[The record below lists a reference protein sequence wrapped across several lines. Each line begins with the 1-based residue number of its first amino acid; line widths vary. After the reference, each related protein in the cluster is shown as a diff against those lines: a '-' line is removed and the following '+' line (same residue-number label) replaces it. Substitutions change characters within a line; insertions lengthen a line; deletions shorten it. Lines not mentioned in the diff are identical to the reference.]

1 MNAAQMVSKDAAPLV
16 AEGGQAVSLS
26 EQRQPGF
33 VAHYGTAFWS
43 WVKVRNPF
51 RRKVARGDARGAV
64 QPELLL
70 DAVQVVRNDLSEADL
85 EIIPAAKTPE
95 ATIQSVAPVTDPER
109 AKLVWQ
115 RISGRLFGP
124 RRP

>member
-1 MNAAQMVSKDAAPLV
+1 MDAAQIVSKDAAPLV
-16 AEGGQAVSLS
+16 AEGGQAASLP

-51 RRKVARGDARGAV
+51 RHKVARGDARGAV

-95 ATIQSVAPVTDPER
+95 TTIQSAAPVTDPER